1 MALPRTLL
9 LIQTLLGLSILGF
22 ADAAYL
28 TILHYQNIIPPC
40 SITSGCEIVLTS
52 PYSLILG
59 VPVALLGSLYYAAM
73 IIGTALFLDAKNM
86 RILKLLCLASSA
98 GMLAAL
104 YFVSLELFVIHAICM
119 YCTASALFSTLMFG
133 IGIYLLRYS
142 NFKMEATLTH

>member
-1 MALPRTLL
+1 MVSSRTLL
-9 LIQTLLGLSILGF
+9 LVRTLLGLSILGF

-73 IIGTALFLDAKNM
+73 IIGTAVFLDAKNM
-86 RILKLLCLASSA
+86 RILKLLCLASST

-104 YFVSLELFVIHAICM
+104 YFVSLELFAIHAICM
-119 YCTASALFSTLMFG
+119 YCTASALFSILMFG
-133 IGIYLLRYS
+133 IGMYLLRYS